1 MAGVMTGKM
10 AEPICMA
17 GGTPQEI
24 MAGIAKMADYTPSK
38 EQEYVC
44 LKLLYN
50 LSKYATL
57 PDFLAAC
64 QGYASMGITKKQY
77 DLIEGFVKVLSK
89 VTW

>member
-1 MAGVMTGKM
+1 MAGKLAGRM
-10 AEPICMA
+10 ADPIIMA
-17 GGTPQEI
+17 GGSPQEI
-24 MAGIAKMADYTPSK
+24 LAGLAKIADYAPSK

-64 QGYASMGITKKQY
+64 EGHSSLGVTKRHME
-77 DLIEGFVKVLSK
+77 LIVPFVKILAHIV
-89 VTW
+89 W